1 MRRRDRDRAI
11 FQIRERVESLE
22 EYIWKSVY
30 IYMNLLLSFRQVSM
44 RNGNVTAT
52 DRDGAKRCFPI

>member
-11 FQIRERVESLE
+11 FQIRERVERYLE
-22 EYIWKSVY
+22 EYIY